1 MIDYDDL
8 AQSVYDIVQPILGCP
23 TIISKQGKPRPK
35 ERVYGVIEVGNT
47 TQLGFGA
54 EVGTPDN
61 DGIAQTWSH
70 DLLTIQFTAFGVGS
84 KTVIKRLQSAF
95 NKDSVVEAF
104 HVIGLAIVDHSD
116 ILDIPA
122 IRDTIWEESS
132 RFNATFYARIE
143 DTDNV
148 GVVEEVTLTGEMSGS
163 LLGNPHTTELI
174 VSVTP

>member
-1 MIDYDDL
+1 MIDYDAL
-8 AQSVYDIVQPILGCP
+8 AQDVWDIVQPILGCP

-35 ERVYGVIEVGNT
+35 ERVYGVIEVGNA

-61 DGIAQTWSH
+61 DGIAPTWSH

-132 RFNATFYARIE
+132 RFSATFHVRIE
-143 DTDNV
+143 DTDDV
-148 GVVEEVTLTGEMSGS
+148 GVVEEITVEGELTGFDVETPLATSF
-163 LLGNPHTTELI
+163 T
-174 VSVTP
+174 VSVAP